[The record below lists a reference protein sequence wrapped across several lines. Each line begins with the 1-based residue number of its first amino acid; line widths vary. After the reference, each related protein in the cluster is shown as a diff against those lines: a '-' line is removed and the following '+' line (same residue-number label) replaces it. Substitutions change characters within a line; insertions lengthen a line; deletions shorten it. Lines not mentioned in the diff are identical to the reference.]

1 MTKNMEKKE
10 LFFYEDLIVINLK
23 IDFLEKYLFEQKE
36 IKIWINDNAHIISF
50 FDINAYL
57 EFFSEKIKLGVI
69 DEINFF
75 LDRFSY
81 KAYLPKDGYLKVL
94 ENEDIR
100 SVLEYTE
107 ISIEFS
113 NKQIIVDSVHIENEL
128 LEYLL
133 KKDKNKNPFWSIEF
147 TIENLNSYYMEFKEN
162 KKTDNFYLIID
173 KSRQVL
179 GYKID
184 NDIYLKWLKH
194 SIKSALYFVLTKN
207 IKVL

>member
-184 NDIYLKWLKH
+184 NDIYLK
-194 SIKSALYFVLTKN
+194 
-207 IKVL
+207 